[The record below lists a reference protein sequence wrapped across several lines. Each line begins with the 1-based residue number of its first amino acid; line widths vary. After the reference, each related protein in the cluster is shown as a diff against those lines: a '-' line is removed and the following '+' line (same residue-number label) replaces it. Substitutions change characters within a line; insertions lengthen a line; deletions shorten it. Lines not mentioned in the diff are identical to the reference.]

1 MPALVG
7 LIFIVVFLGISL
19 FTQNKQTA
27 VVPSRLLEVF
37 NHDVPASQSLEL
49 PKIAAD
55 SAVVFDTQ
63 SGFRVLDINADYQQP
78 IASLT
83 KLMSALVFLDHNPG
97 WETDIRVIK
106 EDVRGGAKANIFPG
120 DRIVIK
126 DLFRAALIASDNS
139 ATIVLARST
148 GLSEEAFVKAMN
160 DKTDILRIRGITFT
174 DPTGLDIGNR
184 GSALAVAKLAEK
196 AFERKEITDALEL
209 SSYNF
214 KVSATVSREVKSTNQ
229 LLGRTMPKGSYLLG
243 GKTGH
248 LDEAGYCFAGIFEY
262 NGRRFVTA
270 ILGAPEDEKR
280 FSETLKILD
289 WTMKA
294 YLWEN

>member
-1 MPALVG
+1 MPALIG
-7 LIFIVVFLGISL
+7 LIFIAVFLGISL
-19 FTQNKQTA
+19 FSQHTQPA

-37 NHDVPASQSLEL
+37 NHRVPVRQSLEL

-55 SAVVFDTQ
+55 SAVVLDTE
-63 SGFRVLDINADYQQP
+63 SGFRLLDISADNQQP

-83 KLMSALVFLDHNPG
+83 KLMTALVFLDHNPG
-97 WETDIRVIK
+97 WESDIVVNK
-106 EDVRGGAKANIFPG
+106 EDLRGGAKANIFSG
-120 DRIVIK
+120 DKIMIK
-126 DLFRAALIASDNS
+126 DLFKAALIASDNS
-139 ATIVLARST
+139 AITVLVRST

-160 DKTDILRIRGITFT
+160 DKADILRIRGIEFK
-174 DPTGLDIGNR
+174 DPTGLDTGNT

-196 AFERKEITDALEL
+196 AFEKKEITDALEL
-209 SSYNF
+209 SRYSFN
-214 KVSATVSREVKSTNQ
+214 VSSSVRREVKSTNQ

-262 NGRRFVTA
+262 KNRRFITA

-289 WTMKA
+289 WTMRA